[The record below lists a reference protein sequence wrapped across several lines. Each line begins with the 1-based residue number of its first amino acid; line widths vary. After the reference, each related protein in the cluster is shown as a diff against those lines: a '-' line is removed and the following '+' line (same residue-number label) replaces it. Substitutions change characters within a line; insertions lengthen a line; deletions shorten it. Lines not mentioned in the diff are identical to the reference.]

1 MILTLAVLFLLGT
14 FSTKLTGKLGLPILL
29 IFLAIG
35 MLVGSDGLNLI
46 DFGGTKEDLEWAG
59 NIANLALAFILFD
72 SGFGTKRSALR
83 KHFGPALSLA
93 TFGIVLT
100 ALGLG
105 ALIHLILR
113 IDFTTALLIG
123 SVISSTDAA
132 AVTAILKQKPIR
144 EKAAST
150 LQIESAAND
159 PMAILLTVLMINIMN
174 GHAANP
180 AVFAAELI
188 WQMGGGMLLGYVMSE
203 VGIYLFR
210 KLESDNKGYY
220 YVLSTT
226 LVLLVYGIGTE
237 AKVSAMMAVF
247 FAGYWMGNSNFIFK
261 RGLSFMMEGLS
272 TLSNTIV
279 FLLLG
284 ILVYPKQLA
293 GVWKE
298 GLIIAFC
305 LIFIVRPL
313 TVWICTAFF
322 KFDWKERTMI
332 SWGGVKGAVPIVLA
346 TYPGLYL
353 EPGSPYIGGT
363 SEIFNIVFFVV
374 AVSCLLQGTTLS
386 AVGKQLRLLIPPKP
400 QSLYSVELL
409 TMKETEYDMFE
420 VQLGENT
427 DLDGKKISELP
438 LEQDMLI
445 TVIIRKNKMIPPRG
459 GTELKKED
467 ILFILAPRH
476 RQLELTAYFT
486 HVRQAEMEVPSLKGS
501 EQN

>member
-14 FSTKLTGKLGLPILL
+14 FSTKLTEKLGVPVLL
-29 IFLAIG
+29 IFLGIG
-35 MLVGSDGLNLI
+35 MIVGNDGLGLI
-46 DFGGTKEDLEWAG
+46 DFGGTKTDLQWAG
-59 NIANLALAFILFD
+59 NTANLALAFILFD
-72 SGFGTKRSALR
+72 SGFRTKRSTLR
-83 KHFGPALSLA
+83 KYFGPALSLA
-93 TFGIVLT
+93 TVGIVLT
-100 ALGLG
+100 ALGL
-105 ALIHLILR
+105 AVLIHLILK
-113 IDFTTALLIG
+113 IDFITALLIG

-132 AVTAILKQKPIR
+132 AVTAILKQRPIR

-159 PMAILLTVLMINIMN
+159 PMAVLLTVLMINIMN

-180 AVFAAELI
+180 AVFAAELV
-188 WQMGGGMLLGYVMSE
+188 WQIGGGMLLGYIMSE
-203 VGIYLFR
+203 VGVFLFR

-226 LVLLVYGIGTE
+226 IVLLVYGIGTE
-237 AKVSAMMAVF
+237 IKVSAMMAVF

-261 RGLSFMMEGLS
+261 RGLSFMMDGLS
-272 TLSNTIV
+272 TLANTII

-284 ILVYPKQLA
+284 LLVYPTQLT

-313 TVWICTAFF
+313 TVWLCTAFF
-322 KFDWKERTMI
+322 KFNRRERLMVT
-332 SWGGVKGAVPIVLA
+332 WGGVKGAVPIVLS

-353 EPGSPYIGGT
+353 LPDSPYINGT

-374 AVSCLLQGTTLS
+374 GVSCVVQGTTLPM
-386 AVGKQLRLLIPPKP
+386 VGKRLQLLIPPKP

-420 VQLGENT
+420 VQLDENT

-438 LEQDMLI
+438 LQQDMLI

-476 RQLELTAYFT
+476 CQQELTAYFT
-486 HVRQAEMEVPSLKGS
+486 HIKQAELEVPALKSS
-501 EQN
+501 EQH